1 MNLKY
6 DGCYQM
12 SIVLCF
18 SSLSTD
24 ATALSFAFFGQGTGP
39 IVLDDVRCAGTE
51 DRLVDCPHDP
61 STVDCVHSEDASVRC
76 QITREYK

>member
-1 MNLKY
+1 M
-6 DGCYQM
+6 QM
-12 SIVLCF
+12 TIILCIF
-18 SSLSTD
+18 PSSTD
-24 ATALSFAFFGQGTGP
+24 ATPLAQAFFGQGTGP

-51 DRLVDCPHDP
+51 DRLVDCPYNS

>member
-1 MNLKY
+1 M
-6 DGCYQM
+6 DVTMQM
-12 SIVLCF
+12 TIILCIF
-18 SSLSTD
+18 PSSTD
-24 ATALSFAFFGQGTGP
+24 ATPLARAFFGQGTGP

-51 DRLVDCPHDP
+51 DRLVDCPYDP